1 MTADVRQKRKENPP
15 EQPAKSAD
23 IFFVFFLFWR
33 QSCPNDLIRQVG
45 PTATAWA
52 TFGAG
57 PFFISTVAS
66 LAPVRKKVPTPQVRP
81 LVRLM
86 IDTLR
91 YALVM
96 FYYPQNQADSS
107 TICCESPRRDF
118 AKKNSSSLSKNCI
131 ESWKSFSES
140 IAPSDVQ
147 SWGTSDVRGRFTIP
161 VRIDGCSSG
170 FKDSGCC
177 HS

>member
-1 MTADVRQKRKENPP
+1 MNEATEQDWCNVSGWITKMTADVRQKKKENPP

-118 AKKNSSSLSKNCI
+118 AKKTRVRCQK
-131 ESWKSFSES
+131 
-140 IAPSDVQ
+140 IASN
-147 SWGTSDVRGRFTIP
+147 RGN
-161 VRIDGCSSG
+161 
-170 FKDSGCC
+170 
-177 HS
+177 HSAKVCALRCAVLGDE

>member
-1 MTADVRQKRKENPP
+1 MNEATEQDWCNVSGWITKMTADVRQKRKENPP

-96 FYYPQNQADSS
+96 FYYPQNRRIRRRFAA
-107 TICCESPRRDF
+107 SP
-118 AKKNSSSLSKNCI
+118 
-131 ESWKSFSES
+131 
-140 IAPSDVQ
+140 PG
-147 SWGTSDVRGRFTIP
+147 GTSRKKTRVRCQKIASNRGN
-161 VRIDGCSSG
+161 
-170 FKDSGCC
+170 
-177 HS
+177 HSAKVCALRCAVLGDE